1 MIVNL
6 IVFLE
11 DDNLDFYFV
20 GVGDNLNFG
29 SSNEGDDLNCSFS
42 KRGDNLRFCIYL
54 EVDYDC

>member
-29 SSNEGDDLNCSFS
+29 SSNEGDNLNCSFS